1 MSAQRLTMSIAGL
14 FILLSL
20 GLGHYYGQLDLT
32 QMSWHWFLLFIG
44 LNLFQSGITGW
55 CLMTSILK
63 AIGAK

>member
-32 QMSWHWFLLFIG
+32 
-44 LNLFQSGITGW
+44 
-55 CLMTSILK
+55 
-63 AIGAK
+63 